1 MLRPFLSEGSVL
13 FLRIETG
20 AGLLHVGEVAVTK
33 DGGVRV
39 VDPQGLEQMPEG
51 RFLRFGTGVGG
62 VAFSV

>member
-20 AGLLHVGEVAVTK
+20 AVLLHVGEVAVTK

-39 VDPQGLEQMPEG
+39 VDLQGLEQMPEG
-51 RFLRFGTGVGG
+51 RFLRFGTSVGG